1 MYIYNKT
8 RQTDFWRVPKSYICS
23 ARNVWYWF
31 STLTKWAHFKKE
43 ALFISVSCKFGQ
55 IYAILFLTNLRFRSG
70 RPAHLYSGPI
80 NQWPQSVL
88 PLGKQRNKVIL
99 ILNSMMPVFKLVLT
113 VDNDNQPF
121 YILYRFANWRTCL
134 NCTEGS
140 FCGGSNGRT
149 SDLWTS
155 LPSSKRV
162 PLSIWLSCVLCLQ
175 IWNSWSTWS
184 SRRGHKGPLSQ
195 GLTLSFVPSLRHS
208 QPVLPSEEAW

>member
-1 MYIYNKT
+1 MFDIGFQLWQSGHILK
-8 RQTDFWRVPKSYICS
+8 RKL
-23 ARNVWYWF
+23 F
-31 STLTKWAHFKKE
+31 SFLA
-43 ALFISVSCKFGQ
+43 AANLDKFVH
-55 IYAILFLTNLRFRSG
+55 FLTGLRFESG
-70 RPAHLYSGPI
+70 RPCTFVRAASGPI

-88 PLGKQRNKVIL
+88 PLGKLLVSKRNKVIL
-99 ILNSMMPVFKLVLT
+99 ILNSMMPVFILVLT

-175 IWNSWSTWS
+175 IWTSWSTWS